1 MTTLQ
6 WVISALGDLQM
17 IALLAVLIIRR
28 HYQRLPMF
36 TIFVGGSI
44 ASGTFLKLNYT
55 WNGFMIHSVVTAVLR
70 FGVALELT
78 RCIFGAFPAAAAT
91 ARRVMFAILLVT
103 AFVAFVMTGPSAT
116 YTRVHAEAIPRLG
129 ATVIW
134 ILTAVAGL
142 VLWYRLPLAPL
153 PRAIL
158 IGYAPYMLLYTVA
171 LSLLFSA
178 EAQPYRSLIGYVNS
192 GTFMLLVAYWISVAW
207 RTASESSA
215 PQLPPPPALVVPRLA
230 S

>member
-6 WVISALGDLQM
+6 RVISALGELQM

-36 TIFVGGSI
+36 AIFVGGSV
-44 ASGTFLKLNYT
+44 ASSTFLELNYT
-55 WNGFMIHSVVTAVLR
+55 WNGFMIHSVVMAALR

-78 RCIFGAFPAAAAT
+78 RCIFGAFPGAAAT
-91 ARRVMFAILLVT
+91 ARRAMFAILLVT
-103 AFVAFVMTGPSAT
+103 AFVAFVMANPSAT
-116 YTRVHAEAIPRLG
+116 YTRVHAEAVPRLG

-134 ILTAVAGL
+134 ILTALAGL
-142 VLWYRLPLAPL
+142 ALWYRLPLAPL

-178 EAQPYRSLIGYVNS
+178 EAQPYRSLIGYVDS
-192 GTFMLLVAYWISVAW
+192 GTFMLLVAYWIRVAW
-207 RTASESSA
+207 RTAPESSA
-215 PQLPPPPALVVPRLA
+215 PHLPQLPALVVPRHA